1 MDEAVGD
8 GPTIGTIPVW
18 VQLYPYSMYVY
29 ITCYMYLSI
38 YVFLCIYFMYL
49 FIDLGTMQT
58 NADITEITD
67 IIVHNICVLAG
78 LQLEYCKH
86 DPHPALLN
94 ALLSSAVDPLAAAV
108 SAA

>member
-8 GPTIGTIPVW
+8 GPTIGTFPVW
-18 VQLYPYSMYVY
+18 VQLYPYSTYVY
-29 ITCYMYLSI
+29 ITCYTYLSI
-38 YVFLCIYFMYL
+38 YVFLYIYFMYL

-58 NADITEITD
+58 NADITD

-94 ALLSSAVDPLAAAV
+94 ALLSSAVNPLAAAV